1 MTDGADAALAA
12 LIRGDLA
19 VLYLR
24 LDRDERV
31 VELNRHTR
39 DLLGPRAEGADFRSL
54 VVKFDPAA
62 SPLASLRAAAGPR
75 RMDFMTVVGLPQTY
89 ACSLVPLADGAI
101 VVGGIDAVE
110 QALVPRELV
119 LSNQALST
127 MTRELQRANAELARL
142 GALKSRFVG
151 MAAHDL
157 RSPLTALILYVSV
170 LEGDFADDPTTRR
183 DLAMMRATA
192 EFMRRIIDDFLDVSI
207 FDAGRF
213 ELHVSDASLDDIVA
227 AAARIAAPVATRKGM
242 ALHIERSGA
251 DARARVD
258 ASRIQQVVMNL
269 LNNAMEHSL
278 PGDAVWLSTGSEAGR
293 RFIRVRDEAGGIS
306 PELRESLFNAYV
318 HGASKSSGAR
328 STGLGLAIARLI
340 VEAHRGTIDVV
351 SSEAGSTF
359 TVFVPAPE

>member
-12 LIRGDLA
+12 QLRGDLA

-39 DLLGPRAEGADFRSL
+39 EILGPRAEGAEFHSL

-62 SPLASLRAAAGPR
+62 SPLAQLRAAAGPKR
-75 RMDFMTVVGLPQTY
+75 LDFVTVTGLPQTY
-89 ACSLVPLADGAI
+89 ACSVVPLADGAI
-101 VVGGIDAVE
+101 VVGGIDAAE

-119 LSNQALST
+119 LSNQALSA

-157 RSPLTALILYVSV
+157 RSPLTSLILYVSV

-183 DLAMMRATA
+183 DLSTMRATA
-192 EFMRRIIDDFLDVSI
+192 EFMRHIIDDFLDVSI
-207 FDAGRF
+207 IDAGRF
-213 ELHVSDASLDDIVA
+213 ELHATDACLDDIVA
-227 AAARIAAPVATRKGM
+227 AAARVAGPVASRKGVSLM
-242 ALHIERSGA
+242 VERSGG
-251 DARARVD
+251 DTRARVD

-269 LNNAMEHSL
+269 VNNAVEHS
-278 PGDAVWLSTGSEAGR
+278 PSGAAVTLSTGSEPGR
-293 RFIRVRDEAGGIS
+293 RFVRVRDEAGGIS
-306 PELRESLFNAYV
+306 PELRACLFNAYV
-318 HGASKSSGAR
+318 HGGSKSSGAR
-328 STGLGLAIARLI
+328 SVGLGLAIARLI
-340 VEAHRGTIDVV
+340 VEAHRGAIEVTP
-351 SSEAGSTF
+351 SEGGSTF

>member
-39 DLLGPRAEGADFRSL
+39 DLLGPHAEGADFRSL
-54 VVKFDPAA
+54 VVKFDSAA
-62 SPLASLRAAAGPR
+62 SPLASLRAATGPR
-75 RMDFMTVVGLPQTY
+75 RMDFMTVAGLPQTY
-89 ACSLVPLADGAI
+89 ACSLVPLVDGAV

-119 LSNQALST
+119 LSNQALSS

-157 RSPLTALILYVSV
+157 RSPLTSLILYVSV

-213 ELHVSDASLDDIVA
+213 ELHASDASLDDIVD
-227 AAARIAAPVATRKGM
+227 AAARIAAPVANRKGV
-242 ALHIERSGA
+242 ALQIERSGA
-251 DARARVD
+251 AARAHVD

-278 PGDAVWLSTGSEAGR
+278 SGDAVWLSTGSEAGR

-306 PELRESLFNAYV
+306 PELRESLFGAYV

-340 VEAHRGTIDVV
+340 VEAHRGTIDVA
-351 SSEAGSTF
+351 SSEGGSTF